1 MDFNIID
8 WGYVM
13 DIAIATVVGAL
24 IAVAGSVVVNWLGNR
39 KGYKD
44 IDGKIG
50 TLDNTT
56 LSGQHNKITKDIIN
70 SINDNTKEL
79 NNKLDNKIGVLN
91 NTTLSGQ
98 NKEIIKKVENISH
111 FLEKE
116 KEEKLLKNN
125 LLGYDAQK
133 VNSSIENLSGFA
145 EIMKNL
151 SSENSKL
158 KAENYNL
165 KNDNQNLTQENE
177 KLKQRLSR
185 YQNNTYTNGLTQ
197 KMSLD

>member
-1 MDFNIID
+1 MDFSNID

-13 DIAIATVVGAL
+13 DIAIATIVGAL

-44 IDGKIG
+44 IDSKIG
-50 TLDNTT
+50 SLDNTT
-56 LSGQHNKITKDIIN
+56 LSGQHNKITNDIID

-79 NNKLDNKIGVLN
+79 NNKLDNKIGVLSN
-91 NTTLSGQ
+91 STLSGQ
-98 NKEIIKKVENISH
+98 NEDIIKKVENISL

-125 LLGYDAQK
+125 SLGYDVQK
-133 VNSSIENLSGFA
+133 INSSIENLSGFTD
-145 EIMKNL
+145 IMKNL

-158 KAENYNL
+158 KAEIYNI
-165 KNDNQNLTQENE
+165 KRDNKKLIQENKE
-177 KLKQRLSR
+177 LKEQLAQSQKID
-185 YQNNTYTNGLTQ
+185 YPKQGLYY
-197 KMSLD
+197 

>member
-1 MDFNIID
+1 MDFSNID

-13 DIAIATVVGAL
+13 DIAVATIVGAL

-44 IDGKIG
+44 IDSKIG
-50 TLDNTT
+50 SLDNTT
-56 LSGQHNKITKDIIN
+56 LSGQHNKITNDIID

-91 NTTLSGQ
+91 NSTLSGQ
-98 NKEIIKKVENISH
+98 NEDIIKKVENISL

-125 LLGYDAQK
+125 SLGYDVQK
-133 VNSSIENLSGFA
+133 INSSIENLSGFTD
-145 EIMKNL
+145 IMKNL
-151 SSENSKL
+151 YSENSKL
-158 KAENYNL
+158 KAEIYNI
-165 KNDNQNLTQENE
+165 KRDNKKLIQENNE
-177 KLKQRLSR
+177 LKEQLVQSQKID
-185 YQNNTYTNGLTQ
+185 YPKQGLH
-197 KMSLD
+197 L